1 MVSESRRR
9 IEVAACE
16 LLARHGYHGF
26 GLKALSEAACLP
38 YGSIYHHFPGGK
50 EEIAVA
56 AITGTGT
63 LAGRM
68 IRQAPTDVFATTAT
82 LFEFMTRKLAQSD
95 WVDGCPIGTPALD
108 GGSDVE
114 AVRAACGA
122 AFDAMEQAFAG
133 LLAELGLSAQAAG
146 ELATTVVAAYEG
158 ATVLA
163 RVRRSADPLHTVATA
178 MERLVRITFTEAGL
192 YEAPPT
198 TGTGSSDIDA
208 DMPNADAGEPA
219 GLPVDVRS
227 PDGDGTLPDIDARV
241 VAAAAAS
248 EPAEDVPEVDA

>member
-26 GLKALSEAACLP
+26 GLKALSETAGLP

-82 LFEFMTRKLAQSD
+82 LFEFMIGKLTRSD
-95 WVDGCPIGTPALD
+95 WVDGCAIGTPALD
-108 GGSDVE
+108 GGSDVA
-114 AVRAACGA
+114 AVREACAA

-133 LLAELGLSAQAAG
+133 LLAELGLSAQDAG

-163 RVRRSADPLHTVATA
+163 RVRRAPDPLRTVAAA
-178 MERLVRITFTEAGL
+178 MERLVRVTFTEAAQSTAAGGPIGTGTSDRDA
-192 YEAPPT
+192 EMVDADFGAPPRIPMDV
-198 TGTGSSDIDA
+198 SSGDA
-208 DMPNADAGEPA
+208 APR
-219 GLPVDVRS
+219 DV
-227 PDGDGTLPDIDARV
+227 DARV
-241 VAAAAAS
+241 VAADAEG
-248 EPAEDVPEVDA
+248 EPAERGPEAEL